1 MGSVCV
7 CLGEGNLLLL
17 TSTSVLPCKAVRA
30 AEATVS
36 HSHIWHQSS
45 ESSTEAQA
53 EDRRSSKKH
62 EKVYVR
68 TGLEQLS
75 AITTEC
81 LEVRPPTLFLKTWS
95 LTLNWKIYDYFS
107 NLWIVESVCQTNFLF
122 WCISYESTL
131 EYAKLLHRS
140 PAIPLLKQNLRYFYC
155 HHTYCRLHS
164 LFYLHLAPQVTLYL
178 HSNSCYCN
186 HKALPCCFRTVR
198 QVRHPCCSQADFY
211 SEGHYSQSWV
221 SQNVSG
227 SPSVT
232 LWSICIQPN
241 VCAEKTNW
249 K

>member
-17 TSTSVLPCKAVRA
+17 TPTSVLPCKAVRA

-68 TGLEQLS
+68 TGQLS
-75 AITTEC
+75 AITTAC
-81 LEVRPPTLFLKTWS
+81 LEVRPPTLFLRTWS

-164 LFYLHLAPQVTLYL
+164 LFLSSPCPTGNIILAQ
-178 HSNSCYCN
+178 
-186 HKALPCCFRTVR
+186 
-198 QVRHPCCSQADFY
+198 
-211 SEGHYSQSWV
+211 
-221 SQNVSG
+221 
-227 SPSVT
+227 
-232 LWSICIQPN
+232 
-241 VCAEKTNW
+241 
-249 K
+249 